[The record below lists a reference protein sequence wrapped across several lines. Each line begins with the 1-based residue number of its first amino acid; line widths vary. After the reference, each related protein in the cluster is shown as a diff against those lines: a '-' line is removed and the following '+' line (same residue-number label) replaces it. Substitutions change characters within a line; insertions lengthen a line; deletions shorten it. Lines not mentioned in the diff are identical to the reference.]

1 MLLNRRRMGA
11 NVAVMAPQQ
20 YPEAAAVFRVM
31 SPQPDEA
38 RQVLYINL
46 IEALKAAGVWAK
58 LDVLYVF
65 RAHATQPSRVNLVI
79 PSQTVAALIS
89 TPTFAADLGWT
100 GAATSGLSSPTLWN
114 AFTQLTLNSQTI
126 GVWIGAG
133 TDAAATEFSVGQLSG
148 SAVNALRP
156 RNASGNFTAMMASGT
171 ESSFGASATILGH
184 FTAVRT
190 ASNAL
195 KGYKDG
201 VATGTTATTV
211 SAALSSSQ
219 PAWLYHNGNGNDFRI
234 EFGYIGSQFSDADAT
249 AMHDALAAYRAAT

>member
-1 MLLNRRRMGA
+1 
-11 NVAVMAPQQ
+11 
-20 YPEAAAVFRVM
+20 
-31 SPQPDEA
+31 
-38 RQVLYINL
+38 
-46 IEALKAAGVWAK
+46 
-58 LDVLYVF
+58 VLYVF

-114 AFTQLTLNSQTI
+114 AYTQLTLNSQTI

-133 TDAAATEFSVGQLSG
+133 TDAAATEFAVGQLSG

-156 RNASGNFTAMMASGT
+156 RNVTTGLFTANMGVGT

-201 VATGTTATTV
+201 VATGTTATTA

-234 EFGYIGSQFSDADAT
+234 EFGYLGSQFSDADAT
-249 AMHDALAAYRAAT
+249 AMHSALAAWRAAT